1 MRKKH
6 WKGNIAIV
14 FKETGFKDIY
24 WIHLPSDRD
33 QYWTVVKIVI
43 NKLTDKLRGYCSLKK
58 DCN

>member
-33 QYWTVVKIVI
+33 QY
-43 NKLTDKLRGYCSLKK
+43 
-58 DCN
+58 